1 MERVDTLFNELLH
14 TLATELSA
22 SDTVAMVLAGSA
34 VRNAATAYS
43 DIDLAHIMAE
53 GYAGPEKRFHYRD
66 GRLISVSMR
75 TMSWWRRAVTQPERA
90 IFLVPAM
97 RDARILLDPEGEF
110 SRYLRELQDFSWT
123 PLQPAANRFAGAALA
138 AQAETV
144 HKILSA
150 LVRNEGLFESVTP
163 LALDL
168 TQIVAVQRGVLIET
182 SAHYMQQIRHAVGDA
197 SEWSHFHRV
206 ATAQPRPGEPSTT
219 LREQGVAVLHL
230 YLETFR
236 MIESLMLPDRHALAA
251 ATSSVVRQALQSG
264 SLA

>member
-1 MERVDTLFNELLH
+1 MEGVDAISNELLH

-22 SDTVAMVLAGSA
+22 SDTVAMVLAGST
-34 VRNAATAYS
+34 VRKNATAYS

-53 GYAGPEKRFHYRD
+53 GYTGPEKRFHYRD

-75 TMSWWRRAVTQPERA
+75 TMTWWRRAVTQPERA
-90 IFLVPAM
+90 IFLVPAT
-97 RDARILLDPEGEF
+97 RHARILLDPEGEF
-110 SRYLRELQDFSWT
+110 SRYQRELQDFSWA

-144 HKILSA
+144 HKVLSA
-150 LVRNEGLFESVTP
+150 LLRNEGLFESVTP

-168 TQIVAVQRGVLIET
+168 TQIVAMQRGVLIET

-197 SEWSHFHRV
+197 SEWSRFHRM
-206 ATAQPRPGEPSTT
+206 ATAQPRDGEPPAT
-219 LREQGVAVLHL
+219 LRAQGLAVLYL

-236 MIESLMLPDRHALAA
+236 MIEGIMLPDRHPLAA
-251 ATSSVVRQALQSG
+251 ATNSVVHQALHSD

>member
-1 MERVDTLFNELLH
+1 MEGVDAISNELLY

-34 VRNAATAYS
+34 VCNAATAYS
-43 DIDLAHIMAE
+43 DIDLAHIMPE
-53 GYAGPEKRFHYRD
+53 GYTGPEKRFHYRA

-75 TMSWWRRAVTQPERA
+75 SMTWWRRAVTQPERA
-90 IFLVPAM
+90 IFLVPVT
-97 RDARILLDPEGEF
+97 REARILLDPEGEF
-110 SRYLRELQDFSWT
+110 SRYQRELQDFSWT

-144 HKILSA
+144 HKVLSA

-168 TQIVAVQRGVLIET
+168 TNIVAVQRGVLIET
-182 SAHYMQQIRHAVGDA
+182 SARYMDQVRHAVADA
-197 SEWSHFHRV
+197 SEWSRYHRV
-206 ATAQPRPGEPSTT
+206 ATAQPREGEPPTT
-219 LREQGVAVLHL
+219 LREQGLAVLHL

-236 MIESLMLPDRHALAA
+236 MIEGVMLPDRHTLAA
-251 ATSSVVRQALQSG
+251 ATYSVVHQALHAD

>member
-1 MERVDTLFNELLH
+1 MEGVDAISNELLY

-34 VRNAATAYS
+34 ARNVATAYS
-43 DIDLAHIMAE
+43 DIDLAHIMPE
-53 GYAGPEKRFHYRD
+53 GYAGPEKSFHYRD

-75 TMSWWRRAVTQPERA
+75 PMTWWRRAGTQPERA

-97 RDARILLDPEGEF
+97 RDARILLDPDGEF
-110 SRYLRELQDFSWT
+110 RRYLRELQDFSWT

-144 HKILSA
+144 HKVLSA
-150 LVRNEGLFESVTP
+150 LVRNEGLFESVAP
-163 LALDL
+163 LTLDL
-168 TQIVAVQRGVLIET
+168 TQIVAVQRGALIET
-182 SAHYMQQIRHAVGDA
+182 SAQYMHSVRQAAGDT
-197 SEWSHFHRV
+197 SDWSRFHRL
-206 ATAQPRPGEPSTT
+206 ATAQPRPNAPSTT
-219 LREQGVAVLHL
+219 LRAQGLAVLHL

-236 MIESLMLPDRHALAA
+236 MIEDIMLPDRHALAA
-251 ATSSVVRQALQSG
+251 ATCSVVHQALQSD

>member
-1 MERVDTLFNELLH
+1 MEGVDAISNELLR

-34 VRNAATAYS
+34 VRNATTAYS
-43 DIDLAHIMAE
+43 DVDVAHIMAE

-75 TMSWWRRAVTQPERA
+75 SMSWWRRSITQPERA

-110 SRYLRELQDFSWT
+110 SRYLRELQDFSWA

-144 HKILSA
+144 HKVLSA
-150 LVRNEGLFESVTP
+150 LVRNEGLFESVAP

-182 SAHYMQQIRHAVGDA
+182 SARYMDHVRHAAGDA
-197 SEWSHFHRV
+197 SEWSRFHRT
-206 ATAQPRPGEPSTT
+206 ATAQPRHGEPPTT
-219 LREQGVAVLHL
+219 LRAQGLAVLHL
-230 YLETFR
+230 YRETYR
-236 MIESLMLPDRHALAA
+236 TIEGIMLPDRRALAA
-251 ATSSVVRQALQSG
+251 DTDSVVQHALESG

>member
-144 HKILSA
+144 HKVLSA
-150 LVRNEGLFESVTP
+150 LVRNEGVFESVTL

-168 TQIVAVQRGVLIET
+168 TQIVAVQRGVLIKT
-182 SAHYMQQIRHAVGDA
+182 SAHYMQQVRHAVGDA
-197 SEWSHFHRV
+197 SDWSRFHRM
-206 ATAQPRPGEPSTT
+206 ATAQPGAGKPPTT
-219 LREQGVAVLHL
+219 LRKQGLAVLHL

-236 MIESLMLPDRHALAA
+236 MIEGSMLPERRALAA
-251 ATSSVVRQALQSG
+251 HTNSVVHHALQSD